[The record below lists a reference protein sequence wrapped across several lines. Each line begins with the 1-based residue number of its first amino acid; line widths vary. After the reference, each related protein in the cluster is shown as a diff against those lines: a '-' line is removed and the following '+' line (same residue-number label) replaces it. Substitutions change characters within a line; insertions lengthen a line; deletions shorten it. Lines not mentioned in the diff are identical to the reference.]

1 MSVVIDK
8 RTDKRTELET
18 LVDFLSVLKK
28 LTEYST
34 DEEFA
39 EAAAK
44 RKVART
50 EDVDEDGNWFAVDTC
65 FVDDRDWVFETA
77 VSHEKY
83 NDGNWMIVD
92 GCNVREIA
100 EAHHQVWVDYMKKN
114 KPVAI
119 KDFRADITYLRD
131 DIEEVPI

>member
-1 MSVVIDK
+1 MSVIIDK
-8 RTDKRTELET
+8 RTDKRTELDT
-18 LVDFLSVLKK
+18 FADILSILKK
-28 LTEYST
+28 LAEYST
-34 DEEFA
+34 DEELA

-50 EDVDEDGNWFAVDTC
+50 EGVDEDGNEFVVDTC
-65 FVDDRDWVFETA
+65 FVDDRDWSFETA

-83 NDGNWMIVD
+83 NDGNWMIVN
-92 GCNVREIA
+92 GCNIREIA
-100 EAHHQVWVDYMKKN
+100 EINHQIWVDYMKKN

-131 DIEEVPI
+131 AD